1 MALFRS
7 LPGTLFLVAVA
18 GAGLWA
24 ALTIRFET
32 ELLPALPPELPS
44 VRGLAA
50 FTRLAAGENEVF
62 AVADP
67 RLPLEERTRLLAAT
81 RAALTALPSVASIT
95 TPAEQ
100 FETQSGT
107 LAAWLLLQ
115 ADSSVLDGVNAS
127 LAPAAVAQ
135 SLQSLPAQLAGAI
148 DPFAIVSLQLDPL
161 GLLPATIDPPDQPAP
176 AFLVITPS
184 SPLADS
190 AADNA
195 FITALRGAI
204 PADSSGKVLLTGRPV
219 FNADISRQMR
229 GDIIFMVVAAVFLLA
244 AAFWIFYRTLRP
256 LGWIMFL
263 QLFALLAGLV
273 AARVFFGSLNVIS
286 IGFASILLG
295 VGMDYSILVYH
306 HFGSPHRD
314 DQSVWRTLRRAI
326 WFSALITASAFY
338 FLALTSFPAL
348 QQLGV
353 LVGTGLLASALLAT
367 WQLQIILS
375 VRPPHAPPILF
386 RASRSA
392 AGLVDRHRGLLAGGA
407 VFLAL
412 TIFWL
417 QPWSSSSGFYQPG
430 LDRLRPVGSDAYTAQ
445 EWLQELDPAANDAVY
460 VLRGE
465 NHDVIRGTAASMA
478 ARFPDADPAALL
490 ARVPSESQRAA
501 ILQAWNP
508 ETTTRLAE
516 AFQLAGLGPEWSG
529 PTLQFTAALDAAAR
543 GDDRAFAALHPLLR
557 TTAGKDADGAYAV
570 IRIPAAAT
578 TPVPEDGWNIADAEI
593 LPVSWISLT
602 QEITALAQHD
612 FYRLSIAMLA
622 AIVLL
627 CALAQRS
634 LRMVALNLLA
644 IVLSATLFL
653 WLLRLTG
660 TSLSP
665 LSLIS
670 LPLLAGLVVDYSL
683 HVLMALKNQRGD
695 LVKTYDHLAA
705 AILLTGISA
714 CIGFGAPALTGQPA
728 LQNFGLVMDFGIM
741 AAVVACLVLLPAFFP
756 RSTNHDYRDHGFY
769 RFFYR
774 KRGFEWILL
783 GWRFLGRRGA
793 WLISR
798 TLGLFYALTHPA
810 TVRAVRDNLA
820 MLDPAQAGFASACR
834 LFMNQSE
841 NFSTYG
847 RLSTRPTSEVVDMLG
862 FRQGF
867 EHLQRARDGGRGC
880 LLVTGHLGF
889 FEMGGLVMAQLG
901 FPMTALTLPEPST
914 ALTEWR
920 ADFRAR
926 WGVETIVVGNH
937 SFSVLDIVR
946 SLQNGAFVASLA
958 DRPYDGNS
966 VAVDLPHGR
975 IRFSTGPVLLA
986 LLAGCPIVPVGIT
999 RQPDGLYHIE
1009 ARAYIEPHW
1018 QPEGRTATLELYTR
1032 EVAAALVPLFAAYP
1046 EQWYHFT
1053 ALRCE

>member
-1 MALFRS
+1 MPLLRS
-7 LPGTLFLVAVA
+7 LPGTLFLLVLA

-32 ELLPALPPELPS
+32 ELLPVLPPQLPS
-44 VRGLAA
+44 VRGIDA
-50 FTRLAAGENEVF
+50 FARLAAGENEVF

-67 RLPLEERTRLLAAT
+67 ALSAAERARLLSAT
-81 RAALTALPSVASIT
+81 RTALAKLPAIASIS

-100 FETQSGT
+100 FEAQSGT

-115 ADSSVLDGVNAS
+115 ADPSVFAGVITA
-127 LAPAAVAQ
+127 LEPAAVEER
-135 SLQSLPAQLAGAI
+135 LRGIPARLAGAI
-148 DPFAIVSLQLDPL
+148 DPFEIVRLQLDPL
-161 GLLPATIDPPDQPAP
+161 GLLPDTLEPPAENTP
-176 AFLVITPS
+176 AFLVVTPAS
-184 SPLADS
+184 ALPDS
-190 AADNA
+190 AADAA
-195 FITALRGAI
+195 FVETLRAALPPETFG
-204 PADSSGKVLLTGRPV
+204 SVLLTGRPV

-229 GDIIFMVVAAVFLLA
+229 GDMLLMVAAAVFLLVT
-244 AAFWIFYRTLRP
+244 AFWIFYRTLRP

-263 QLFALLAGLV
+263 QFFALLAGLV
-273 AARVFFGSLNVIS
+273 AARVLFGGLNVIS

-314 DQSVWRTLRRAI
+314 DTSVWNTLRRAI
-326 WFSALITASAFY
+326 WFSAAITAAAFY

-367 WQLQIILS
+367 WQLRIVLS
-375 VRPPHAPPILF
+375 ARPPEAPPVLF
-386 RASRSA
+386 RLSRGA
-392 AGLVDRHRGLLAGGA
+392 AGFVTRQRGLLGGTA
-407 VFLAL
+407 VAL
-412 TIFWL
+412 VVSVFWL
-417 QPWSSSSGFYQPG
+417 QPWSAASGFYQPG

-445 EWLQELDPAANDAVY
+445 EWLQELDPAARDAVY
-460 VLRGE
+460 VLRAE
-465 NHDVIRGTAASMA
+465 SHDAIRAAASTMA
-478 ARFPDADPAALL
+478 GKFPAVDQSTLL
-490 ARVPSESQRAA
+490 ARIPSEARRAA
-501 ILQAWNP
+501 NLRAWTP
-508 ETTTRLAE
+508 ETTAQLAQ
-516 AFQLAGLGPEWSG
+516 AFADAGLGPEWSA
-529 PTLQFTAALDAAAR
+529 PTLQFSAALDAAAR
-543 GDDRAFAALHPLLR
+543 GSDDAFAALDPLLR
-557 TTAGKDADGAYAV
+557 TTAGHDEAGAYAV
-570 IRIPAAAT
+570 VRVPGAAAA
-578 TPVPEDGWNIADAEI
+578 PVPEEGWATDAAEI

-602 QEITALAQHD
+602 QEVTTLAQRD
-612 FYRLSIAMLA
+612 FLKLSLAMLA
-622 AIVLL
+622 AIIVL

-634 LRMVALNLLA
+634 LRLVALNLLA
-644 IVLSATLFL
+644 LAISAAVFL
-653 WLLRLTG
+653 WLLLLSG

-665 LSLIS
+665 ISLIS
-670 LPLLAGLVVDYSL
+670 IPLLVGLVVDYSL
-683 HVLMALKNQRGD
+683 HVLMALQNQRGD

-705 AILLTGISA
+705 PIVLTGISA

-728 LQNFGLVMDFGIM
+728 LQNFGLVMDFGII
-741 AAVVACLVLLPAFFP
+741 AAVSACLVLLPAFFP
-756 RSTNHDYRDHGFY
+756 RARHRDYRDRGFY

-783 GWRFLGRRGA
+783 GWQLLGRRGA
-793 WLISR
+793 WLMSR
-798 TLGLFYALTHPA
+798 ALGLFYALTHPG

-820 MLDPAQAGFASACR
+820 LLDAKKSGLSSACR
-834 LFMNQSE
+834 LFMNQAE

-847 RLSTRPTSEVVDMLG
+847 RLSTRPTSDVVDMLG

-867 EHLQRARDGGRGC
+867 EHLQRARDGGKGC

-889 FEMGGLVMAQLG
+889 FELGGLVMAQLG

-926 WGVETIVVGNH
+926 WGVKTIVVGND

-946 SLQNGAFVASLA
+946 SLQGGVFVASLA

-966 VAVDLPHGR
+966 VPVDLPHGR
-975 IRFSTGPVLLA
+975 IPFSTGPVLLA

-1009 ARAYIEPHW
+1009 ARAYIEPRW
-1018 QPEGRTATLELYTR
+1018 RPEGRPATLEHYTR
-1032 EVAAALVPLFAAYP
+1032 EVAAALVPLFVAYP
-1046 EQWYHFT
+1046 EQWYHF
-1053 ALRCE
+1053 APLRCE